1 MALRNSAQNRQL
13 WAIVNQLKIDKEQVE
28 ELAFQYSQ
36 GRTKSTRELSVQE
49 FSSLVNHL
57 EAIKKGMVKA
67 SEVKQKLPDPAD
79 RQRKKFLSTC
89 YDLKWT
95 TNGKLNWIKINEW
108 LQQYGYLHKPLNDY
122 TLQELP
128 KLVTQIET
136 LLKKDYAKR

>member
-1 MALRNSAQNRQL
+1 MNIRNAKQNRQL

-28 ELAFQYSQ
+28 ELVYQYSE

-49 FSSLVNHL
+49 FSSLTNHL
-57 EAIKKGMVKA
+57 EAIKKGMTKA
-67 SEVKQKLPDPAD
+67 PEVKPTATDPAD
-79 RQRKKFLSTC
+79 KQRKKFLSTC

-95 TNGKLNWIKINEW
+95 TDGKLNWIKINEW
-108 LQQYGYLHKPLNDY
+108 LQQYGYLHKPLNNY
-122 TLQELP
+122 TIEELP